1 MTAAT
6 ADRPIEM
13 RGTPTVREWPVA
25 ASTTIYKGTMV
36 MLDGG
41 YLKSAADTAGK
52 LVVGVADEHIDNS
65 AGSAGDKT
73 CRVLCGADFKFV
85 ASSIAVTSNAVKMYV
100 VDNQTFDETSPA
112 NSVEAGLLA
121 GFISSTSG
129 WLYIP
134 NFPSYLP

>member
-36 MLDGG
+36 MLNGG
-41 YLKSAADTAGK
+41 YLVEGADTAGK
-52 LVVGVADEHIDNS
+52 LIVGVADEHIDNS
-65 AGSAGDKT
+65 AGAAGAKT
-73 CRVLCGADFKFV
+73 CRVLCNADFKFA
-85 ASSIAVTSNAVKMYV
+85 ASSIAVTSNGVKMFI

-112 NSVEAGLLA
+112 NSVEVGLLA
-121 GFISSTSG
+121 GFISSTEG
-129 WLYIP
+129 WVYIP